1 MNAYEQALKNP
12 NSALSKFIVEREDV
26 VNPSRE
32 LVEKA
37 LEVYGRLGGSEFFG
51 SKRQAVAIL
60 LRRALEILEKKEA

>member
-1 MNAYEQALKNP
+1 MNAYEQALANP

-37 LEVYGRLGGSEFFG
+37 LEVYGLLGGSEFFG
-51 SKRQAVAIL
+51 SKRQAVVIL
-60 LRRALEILEKKEA
+60 LRRALEILEKEA